1 MLLTKKINNNV
12 AEGVDS
18 AGREVV
24 VFGKGVGFHRMPYQ
38 LTDADVVQR
47 VFYDVSRDVASV
59 ASTIDDDVLLAS
71 SDIVELAR
79 MDLECKLS
87 PNLAF
92 TLADHLQFAIQRVR
106 EGIQIQNLLAHD
118 IAFVYP
124 TELRI
129 ARTGVAMVNHSV
141 KGANLP
147 EDEASAIALHLVN
160 GEVGGAGDQST
171 IDLVM
176 QSARIMTKVS
186 QIIEDQLHVQLDH
199 ESYAYGRFVAHFR
212 YLVARLMRGE
222 AENTSNSSLFQQ
234 AAEDFQDIFDCVQSI
249 NDYLKQEY
257 GWTLSNEEQL
267 YLMMHVNRL
276 ITAR

>member
-12 AEGVDS
+12 AEGKDS
-18 AGREVV
+18 DGRDVV

-79 MDLECKLS
+79 MELETKLS

-92 TLADHLQFAIQRVR
+92 TLADHLQFAIQRQR
-106 EGIQIQNLLAHD
+106 EGIQIQNPLSHD

-129 ARTGVAMVNHSV
+129 ARTGVAMVNHRV
-141 KGANLP
+141 KDANLP
-147 EDEASAIALHLVN
+147 EEEAGAIALHLVN
-160 GEVGGAGDQST
+160 GEIGGAGDQST

-186 QIIEDQLHVQLDH
+186 QIIEEQLHVQLDR

-234 AAEDFQDIFDCVQSI
+234 AAADFQDIYDCVRSI
-249 NDYLKQEY
+249 NDYLNAEY
-257 GWTLSNEEQL
+257 GWKLSNEEQL

-276 ITAR
+276 ITTR